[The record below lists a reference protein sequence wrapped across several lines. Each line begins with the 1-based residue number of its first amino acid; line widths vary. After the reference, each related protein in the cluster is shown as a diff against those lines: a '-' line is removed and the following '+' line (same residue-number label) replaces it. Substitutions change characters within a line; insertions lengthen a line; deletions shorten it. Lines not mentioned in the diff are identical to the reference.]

1 MSPRFGTNAFPLYPW
16 RKTIRR
22 NGLSRGLWRRWGV
35 EEPGLEAVDYVIVVA
50 GPAARGFLGDGC
62 VTVTVSA
69 DRRYVEDL
77 VNSLHNS

>member
-1 MSPRFGTNAFPLYPW
+1 MELTRSLCTRGANTYVGMVCQEGFGVGGGEA
-16 RKTIRR
+16 
-22 NGLSRGLWRRWGV
+22 
-35 EEPGLEAVDYVIVVA
+35 PGLEAVDYVIVVA
-50 GPAARGFLGDGC
+50 GPAVRGFLGDGC

>member
-1 MSPRFGTNAFPLYPW
+1 MRVGDEA
-16 RKTIRR
+16 
-22 NGLSRGLWRRWGV
+22 
-35 EEPGLEAVDYVIVVA
+35 PGLEAVDYVIVVA
-50 GPAARGFLGDGC
+50 GPAARGFLGDGR